1 MVRIAIDYDGDEWQE
16 RALRILRAGGRLI
29 SVPEERVESIVDGAR
44 RMGLEVDACEQEEDG
59 AVWSIG
65 PS

>member
-1 MVRIAIDYDGDEWQE
+1 MVRIAIDYENDGWEE
-16 RALRILRAGGRLI
+16 RAFRILRAGGQLI

-44 RMGLEVDACEQEEDG
+44 RMGLEVEARDEDHTG
-59 AVWSIG
+59 KGWSIC